1 MAEFQV
7 DKALLSETER
17 GGPVVDKRIKPYL
30 ILEAGAPAML
40 AWSPCQWSDQQF
52 DAAKTRD
59 DVRQRVMRSFTPGA
73 APFGGQAKQIHE
85 HIGDYMFAEGYKWSC
100 EPDTGHRPKWPALLG
115 NMERCEQQSYV
126 VIDDA
131 WGVLMDLAG
140 LLRARKDSFAQR
152 RLERGEDWAIAGVI
166 RSLSEGDDALKQQ
179 LPNATRYSEL
189 KRTWSEQDQEEETHT
204 ADVRRLAEHW
214 AEWFATLDQRTPAS
228 LDTACG
234 HFDITQPDL
243 RDALETHLAL
253 AALGPAGTGPGA
265 KAVEKALDP
274 EGSATGKPWLVWAVL
289 GVAKRITGNEIKY
302 LLLSADAVKQ
312 EQLLHEAGMALQ
324 HGQET
329 VRALALSAA
338 LNLAAD
344 SLEAL
349 NPAKASDLL
358 FTAVAPVTG
367 GHLSSLSTQITA
379 VTKLLMMASL
389 ARSGQR
395 LQVLELTLRQHMER
409 LSELAGTVH
418 NRSQRRRLKAE
429 REKLEQAEARANR
442 QAAGKPVPPVLGE
455 LTSEVRRGIPQLE
468 LVPKPQQPAPP
479 HPQPGYGSNV
489 PHPSA
494 PKVPTTGAGAP
505 DLPPLRTL
513 PDDFKLPSLSDAFE
527 KAPLKSAIALVCAWN
542 LGQSIWGRVASPI
555 TPVAKI
561 VWRWAALYYPKG
573 RRLRPS
579 GNSWPRCAGQSM

>member
-1 MAEFQV
+1 
-7 DKALLSETER
+7 
-17 GGPVVDKRIKPYL
+17 
-30 ILEAGAPAML
+30 
-40 AWSPCQWSDQQF
+40 
-52 DAAKTRD
+52 
-59 DVRQRVMRSFTPGA
+59 
-73 APFGGQAKQIHE
+73 
-85 HIGDYMFAEGYKWSC
+85 MFAEGYKWSC

-505 DLPPLRTL
+505 
-513 PDDFKLPSLSDAFE
+513 
-527 KAPLKSAIALVCAWN
+527 IC
-542 LGQSIWGRVASPI
+542 
-555 TPVAKI
+555 
-561 VWRWAALYYPKG
+561 
-573 RRLRPS
+573 RRLEPCPTTS
-579 GNSWPRCAGQSM
+579 SFPA